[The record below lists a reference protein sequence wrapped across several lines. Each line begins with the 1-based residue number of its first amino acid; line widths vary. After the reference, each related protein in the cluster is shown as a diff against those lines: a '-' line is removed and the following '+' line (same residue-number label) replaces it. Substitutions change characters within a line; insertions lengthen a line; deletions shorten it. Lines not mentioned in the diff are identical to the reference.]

1 MALAAVVAA
10 ARVRIP
16 TGNLTGKSPVAAPPL
31 FDITRMDL
39 TKVAASTEGV
49 EQVNP
54 HRGPMRMLDRVIWF
68 NDEST
73 IGLGVK
79 EIRDDEFWVEGHVPG
94 RPLLP
99 GVLMIEAV
107 AQLCS
112 FLQGRKPQA
121 DKSRFIGFIR
131 CDDVVFRGQVVPGD
145 TLYLLAEEI
154 ECRRQRFTS
163 KTQAFVNDRLVFE
176 ATISGMVI

>member
-1 MALAAVVAA
+1 
-10 ARVRIP
+10 
-16 TGNLTGKSPVAAPPL
+16 VAAPPL

-39 TKVAASTEGV
+39 TKVAASREDV

-68 NDEST
+68 NEEAT
-73 IGLGVK
+73 VGLGVK
-79 EIRDDEFWVEGHVPG
+79 EVRDDEFWVAGHVPG

-99 GVLMIEAV
+99 GVLMIEAT

-112 FLQGRKPQA
+112 FLQGMRPQA

-131 CDDVVFRGQVVPGD
+131 CDDIVFRGQVVPGD

-154 ECRRQRFTS
+154 ACRRQRFTS
-163 KTQAFVNDRLVFE
+163 AIRHTPYDMSCKGVLSVSAGHRGPTGRCRASAARGARGEDGGRR
-176 ATISGMVI
+176 